1 MLSSLCQGIVFFFSF
16 LGALTH
22 PGVPHTAALASGKIF
37 TTCMEAPGLLPC
49 PWSAQC
55 CPTEGNSKA
64 APWKELFLL
73 HPCQQPPSGSRGPQA
88 PVFWLLWA
96 YSICFEVLQPLGSVL
111 GHFWA
116 AQTSNNCCSLDKHM
130 LRRKRH
136 VPDEGWAQQ
145 SHDCRY
151 SEGEV
156 FWKER

>member
-1 MLSSLCQGIVFFFSF
+1 MLSSLCQGIVFFSF

-37 TTCMEAPGLLPC
+37 TTRMEAPGLLPC

-73 HPCQQPPSGSRGPQA
+73 HPCQQPPSGPRGPQA

-130 LRRKRH
+130 LQRKRH
-136 VPDEGWAQQ
+136 VPDEGWPQQ
-145 SHDCRY
+145 NHDCRY